1 MVFTITFFLLGKQIN
16 YTINHAIHHPD
27 PPHNRHFTYLMRLP
41 SQTCPPLRTKS
52 DAKSLPTQIRPIYF
66 NLRTTV
72 FCVLIATV
80 ANHRYPSIDN
90 NYPLCDT

>member
-1 MVFTITFFLLGKQIN
+1 MNHTISYIN
-16 YTINHAIHHPD
+16 IATHHSD
-27 PPHNRHFTYLMRLP
+27 PPHNLHFTYLTRLP

-52 DAKSLPTQIRPIYF
+52 YEEPLPTQIRPIYF

-72 FCVLIATV
+72 FWVLFATA
-80 ANHRYPSIDN
+80 ANYSYPSIDN